1 MKKTKI
7 IKIQQGTT
15 LVVALILLLI
25 TTIGSLSLMAGVKSE
40 RKMGDNLEQ
49 YQLAFQAAEEVLR
62 RVEKKYIEDVT
73 FTEANF
79 LSSCTGAGCF
89 TPSCVNG
96 LCATINYPSEGV
108 KNCNISESIALW
120 EDPNIRSRA
129 PSIEINID
137 RKNITETSENVI
149 LKIKYLI
156 EFRCHVPKVA
166 SPSPDVMG
174 DWARYFRVT
183 VWTDDDQTLDS
194 PIMLQSTY
202 QKG

>member
-89 TPSCVNG
+89 TPSCANG

-137 RKNITETSENVI
+137 RKNIDIFTT
-149 LKIKYLI
+149 
-156 EFRCHVPKVA
+156 CVA
-166 SPSPDVMG
+166 
-174 DWARYFRVT
+174 
-183 VWTDDDQTLDS
+183 
-194 PIMLQSTY
+194 ILQSFIKDL
-202 QKG
+202 QCI